1 MKNRMFHSSGAM
13 LLAAVCLALAAC
25 GNKQAESIMPVPVQT
40 PAAPQVQDPVH
51 VLLTVPV
58 GKEASIDLAE
68 QLKKWKSSGAVT
80 DALLL
85 QQFDGPEA
93 PGFSQLAVV
102 DIADEDSFQNWKTE
116 AITVLGPDVII
127 GQADVLADNA
137 KKGRDSSKAVF
148 VVSRYESHVSPEE
161 YQSYT
166 DAYIQPNMSNQK
178 FSGIMT
184 RYTMYLDREASGGLA
199 NPKALL
205 LTEYANDAAFARK
218 ASVKDAY
225 KKVLLETHPEWK
237 RINETK
243 TEIRTDL
250 DETLARQVP
259 LD

>member
-1 MKNRMFHSSGAM
+1 MKKNIVRTSGSM
-13 LLAAVCLALAAC
+13 LLMAACFALAAC
-25 GNKQAESIMPVPVQT
+25 GSKQAELAGPAETAV
-40 PAAPQVQDPVH
+40 AAPASEQLH

-58 GKEASIDLAE
+58 GKKASVDLAG
-68 QLKKWKSSGAVT
+68 QLKKWKSSGAISS
-80 DALLL
+80 ALLL

-102 DIADEDSFQNWKTE
+102 DIADEGAFEDWKRE
-116 AITVLGPDVII
+116 AISNLGPDVII
-127 GQADVLADNA
+127 SQADVLADNV

-148 VVSRYESHVSPEE
+148 VVSRYESLVTPEE

-184 RYTMYLDREASGGLA
+184 RYTMYLDRTANGGLA
-199 NPKALL
+199 HPKALL
-205 LTEYANDAAFARK
+205 LTEYANEAEFERK
-218 ASVKDAY
+218 SSVKDAY

-237 RINETK
+237 RINDSK